1 MTLSMQPAVAGWEPG
16 LSRFNTHCSYCALQ
30 CALKMKVDTLQ
41 NRVVKVWGR
50 RDFPTN
56 RGLSCIKGQ
65 TAYQQ
70 IDHSDRLTHPLMR
83 ENAEGPFREVSWDE
97 ALDFTALRLRE
108 IQGQYGPDSA
118 AVFGGGALTNETV
131 YLLGKFARVALKT
144 RNIDYNGRYCMS
156 SAAAAQNASFGVD
169 RGLNFPLSDLFESRC
184 IFLAGA
190 NVAECLPPILVFL
203 KRAKKNGAKLIVSDP
218 RLSKTSAIA
227 DLKLMPR
234 PGTDL
239 ELALALL
246 GEIVSEGG
254 VDETYLGQR
263 VNGFEPVLAF
273 ARGFDAA
280 WGEKATGVPDLLIRQ
295 AAHWLVRH
303 KPSLI
308 LTGRGVEQHSKGVDT
323 VQAFIN
329 LALALGQVGKLGGG
343 FGTLTGQGNGQGG
356 REQGQKAD
364 QLPGYRSI
372 ESPKDRALV
381 AKAWGI
387 EEKDLPHKGLSAQEI
402 LQAAEGGEIQALWV
416 VGSNPAV
423 SAPNG
428 RRMGNALSK
437 LSFLAVSDFFFSET
451 CEKANVVFPA
461 TLFAEED
468 GTMTNIEGRCVLRRA
483 GVKPP
488 GSARSDWKVIAELA
502 RRLGAGKFFEFS
514 EAEEVFNELARVTA
528 DSRADYSGMT
538 YSKLE
543 RNRGLFWPCP
553 GGNHAGTPRL
563 FEYSFFH
570 PDGKARMRLV
580 ESRESAE
587 PTDREYPY
595 RLTTGRVLEHYL
607 SGNQTRRIESLKNAV
622 PEPFVE
628 ISEGLSRS
636 LGLVP
641 GQKVKLQTRRGEVK
655 LHWRANPGQEEST
668 LFVPFHWGGEGSVN
682 LLTQEA
688 LDPVSRMPELKV
700 CAANLT
706 PETAKE
712 DSTTNPSKV
721 GGQKVERNP
730 T

>member
-1 MTLSMQPAVAGWEPG
+1 MTLSMQPAVTGWEPG

-56 RGLSCIKGQ
+56 RGLSCVKGQ
-65 TAYQQ
+65 TAHQQ
-70 IDHSDRLTHPLMR
+70 IGHADRLTRPLMR
-83 ENAEGPFREVSWDE
+83 ESAEGPFREVSWEE
-97 ALDFTALRLRE
+97 ALDFTAKRLRE
-108 IQGQYGPDSA
+108 IQAEYGPDSA

-169 RGLNFPLSDLFESRC
+169 RGLNFPLSDIFESRC
-184 IFLAGA
+184 ILLVGA
-190 NVAECLPPILVFL
+190 NVAECLPPILVYL
-203 KRAKKNGAKLIVSDP
+203 KRAQKRGARLIVSDP
-218 RLSKTSAIA
+218 RLSKTAEIA
-227 DLKLMPR
+227 NLKLMPR

-246 GEIVSEGG
+246 GEVAAEGG
-254 VDETYLGQR
+254 VDETYLAQR
-263 VNGFEPVLAF
+263 VAGSEAVLAF

-280 WGEKATGVPDLLIRQ
+280 WGEKATGVPDVLIRQ
-295 AAHWLVRH
+295 AAHWLVH
-303 KPSLI
+303 FKPSLI
-308 LTGRGVEQHSKGVDT
+308 LTGRGAEQHSKGVDT
-323 VQAFIN
+323 VQSYIN

-356 REQGQKAD
+356 REHGQKAD

-372 ESPKDRALV
+372 ESLKDRALV
-381 AKAWGI
+381 AQAWGI
-387 EEKDLPHKGLSAQEI
+387 EEKNLPRKGLSAQEI
-402 LQAAEGGEIQALWV
+402 LQAADEGEIKAMWV

-428 RRMGNALSK
+428 RRIENALGR

-451 CEKANVVFPA
+451 CKKANVVFPA

-483 GVKPP
+483 GVKAP
-488 GSARSDWKVIAELA
+488 GESRSDWQVIVELA
-502 RRLGAGKFFEFS
+502 RRLGVERYFSYAGT
-514 EAEEVFNELARVTA
+514 EEVFNELAKVTA
-528 DSRADYSGMT
+528 GSRADYSGMN
-538 YSKLE
+538 YNKLE
-543 RNRGLFWPCP
+543 RNKGLFWPCP
-553 GGNHAGTPRL
+553 EANHAGTPRL
-563 FEYSFFH
+563 FEYAFYH

-580 ESRESAE
+580 EGRASAE

-595 RLTTGRVLEHYL
+595 RLTTGRILEHYL
-607 SGNQTRRIESLKNAV
+607 SGNQTRRIESLKAAS

-628 ISEGLSRS
+628 VSEKLSQR
-636 LGLVP
+636 LGLKA
-641 GQKVKLQTRRGEVK
+641 GENVKLETRRGSLSLPWK
-655 LHWRANPGQEEST
+655 ANPEQEEST

-688 LDPVSRMPELKV
+688 LDPISRMPELKV
-700 CAANLT
+700 CAANLSQKT
-706 PETAKE
+706 TTELKRKE
-712 DSTTNPSKV
+712 P
-721 GGQKVERNP
+721 
-730 T
+730 